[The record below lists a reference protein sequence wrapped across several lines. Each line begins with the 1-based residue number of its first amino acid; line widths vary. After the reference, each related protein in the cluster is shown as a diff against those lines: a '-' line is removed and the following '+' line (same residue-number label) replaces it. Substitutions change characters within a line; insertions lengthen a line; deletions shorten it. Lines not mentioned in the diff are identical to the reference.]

1 MKIKYWYSIATIIQC
16 SLLIIPLSLGLT
28 KISNVADHNIFDAVL
43 TFDQHPFTQDALL
56 FSLGIGISSACL
68 TLLVGLPVAWILARY
83 KWPKIKLIRA
93 ILTMPFVM
101 PSIVV
106 AVGFLS
112 LIDPVNG
119 PLAYI
124 GIDLRRE
131 TGIVG
136 KLAEIEIFEHPG
148 HLIALLIAHIWFNLA
163 LVIRL
168 TEPSL
173 RDLDEDRI
181 DQLRVLPG
189 GKSRLD
195 RWRNLWWPLLRPAIG
210 ASFLLTFVQCFSS
223 FVLVR
228 QLMPGSFTIERSL
241 GELGGAAGIPGY
253 GSSDSSMVLGGSILQ
268 VSVMIFAMLALSWTQ
283 SRQRT
288 VEPMTR
294 RENNEHES
302 PNALITLILVI
313 FIVFSVLPL
322 ILVILGSFQIQNS
335 WSLVGWGSMTERFQ
349 GGTSIFDG
357 IRSSIFYALIT
368 VLFGLPLSWGAAS
381 TIDRLERSGKEKTA
395 VLIDT
400 ITLLPLG
407 VSAAIVGLGL
417 LVGIQKTI
425 PTLFASWWIPIWGH
439 LVIATPF
446 SIRVILSGMRRL
458 DPAYMETGA
467 TLGLKKFDRIL
478 RIQLPLLRGSIIVST
493 ALIMAISLGEFGA
506 SWVLLRGTETMTLPL
521 VIDAQMSRPS
531 FDPTIRPSALAG
543 SAILMFVTLILFLT
557 VERWRDEGDNGGF

>member
-1 MKIKYWYSIATIIQC
+1 MRINYWYSLATIIQC
-16 SLLIIPLSLGLT
+16 SLLIIPLSLGLM
-28 KISNVADHNIFDAVL
+28 KIVNVADESIFEAIMN
-43 TFDQHPFTQDALL
+43 FDEHPFTQDALL

-68 TLLVGLPVAWILARY
+68 TLVVGLPIAWILARY

-93 ILTMPFVM
+93 VLTMPFVM

-112 LIDPVNG
+112 LIDPDNG

-131 TGIVG
+131 TGIIGTVRDLG
-136 KLAEIEIFEHPG
+136 IYEHPG

-168 TEPSL
+168 SEPSL
-173 RDLDEDRI
+173 RDLDSDRI

-189 GKSRLD
+189 GRSRIGRL
-195 RWRNLWWPLLRPAIG
+195 RNLWWPLLRPAIG

-228 QLMPGSFTIERSL
+228 QLMPESFTIERSL
-241 GELGGAAGIPGY
+241 AELGGAAGISGY
-253 GSSDSSMVLGGSILQ
+253 GAPDSSMVLGGSILQ
-268 VSVMIFAMLALSWTQ
+268 LSVMIFAMLSLSLTQ

-294 RENNEHES
+294 MNNHDHKS
-302 PNALITLILVI
+302 PNSFVILILGL
-313 FIVFSVLPL
+313 FIIFSVLPL
-322 ILVILGSFQIQNS
+322 ILVILGSFQIQES
-335 WSLVGWGSMTERFQ
+335 WSLAGWEAMEERFQ

-357 IRSSIFYALIT
+357 IQTSIFYILIA
-368 VLFGLPLSWGAAS
+368 VLMGLPLSWGAAS
-381 TIDRLERSGKEKTA
+381 TIDNLERSGKEKTA
-395 VLIDT
+395 VVVDT
-400 ITLLPLG
+400 MTLLPLG

-417 LVGIQKTI
+417 LVGVQKTI
-425 PTLFASWWIPIWGH
+425 PTLFASSWLPVWGH

-458 DPAYMETGA
+458 DPGYMETGA
-467 TLGLKKFDRIL
+467 TLGLKKRDRIL
-478 RIQLPLLRGSIIVST
+478 RIQLPLLRGSIVVAS
-493 ALIMAISLGEFGA
+493 ALIIAISLGEFGA
-506 SWVLLRGTETMTLPL
+506 SWVLLRGTESMTLPL
-521 VIDAQMSRPS
+521 VIDAQMTRPS

-543 SAILMFVTLILFLT
+543 STVLMIVTLVLFLT
-557 VERWRDEGDNGGF
+557 VERWRDEGDDGGF

>member
-1 MKIKYWYSIATIIQC
+1 MRIKYWYSLATIIQC
-16 SLLIIPLSLGLT
+16 SLLIFPLSLGLM
-28 KISNVADHNIFDAVL
+28 KILDVADQNIIDSILSFNE
-43 TFDQHPFTQDALL
+43 HPFTQDALL
-56 FSLGIGISSACL
+56 FSLGVGIFSACL
-68 TLLVGLPVAWILARY
+68 TLAIGLPIAWILARY
-83 KWPKIKLIRA
+83 KWPKITLIRS

-112 LIDPVNG
+112 LIDPDNG

-131 TGIVG
+131 TGIIGVM
-136 KLAEIEIFEHPG
+136 KEFEIVDHPG
-148 HLIALLIAHIWFNLA
+148 HLLALLIAHVWFNLA

-168 TEPSL
+168 SEPSL
-173 RDLDEDRI
+173 RDLDPDRI

-189 GKSRLD
+189 GKRRIDRL
-195 RWRNLWWPLLRPAIG
+195 RNLWWPLLRPAIG
-210 ASFLLTFVQCFSS
+210 ASFVLTFIQCFSS

-241 GELGGAAGIPGY
+241 AELGGAAGIPGY
-253 GSSDSSMVLGGSILQ
+253 GASDSSMVLGGSILQ
-268 VSVMIFAMLALSWTQ
+268 LSIMIFAMLSLSLTQ

-288 VEPMTR
+288 VEPMTKM
-294 RENNEHES
+294 NNHDHES
-302 PNALITLILVI
+302 PSSLVILILGF
-313 FIVFSVLPL
+313 FIVFSLLPL
-322 ILVILGSFQIQNS
+322 ILVIFGSFQIQDS
-335 WSLVGWGSMTERFQ
+335 WSLAGWEATAERFQ

-357 IRSSIFYALIT
+357 IQSSIFYGLIT
-368 VLFGLPLSWGAAS
+368 VLLGLPLSWGAAS
-381 TIDRLERSGKEKTA
+381 TIDNLERSGREKAA
-395 VLIDT
+395 VLTDT
-400 ITLLPLG
+400 MTLLPLG

-417 LVGIQKTI
+417 LVGVQKTV
-425 PTLFASWWIPIWGH
+425 PNLFTSWWIPVWGH

-467 TLGLKKFDRIL
+467 TLGLKKMDRIF
-478 RIQLPLLRGSIIVST
+478 RIQIPLLRGSIIVAS
-493 ALIMAISLGEFGA
+493 ALIIAISLGEFGA
-506 SWVLLRGTETMTLPL
+506 SWVLLRGTESMTLPL

-543 SAILMFVTLILFLT
+543 STILMIVTLFLFLT

>member
-1 MKIKYWYSIATIIQC
+1 MRIKYWYSVATIIQC
-16 SLLIIPLSLGLT
+16 SLLIIPLSLGLMR
-28 KISNVADHNIFDAVL
+28 ILNVADQNILDAIL
-43 TFDQHPFTQDALL
+43 TFNDHPFTQDALF
-56 FSLGIGISSACL
+56 FSTGIGIFSACL
-68 TLLVGLPVAWILARY
+68 TLFVGLPIAWILARY
-83 KWPKIKLIRA
+83 NWPKIRLIRA

-112 LIDPVNG
+112 LIDPDNG

-131 TGIVG
+131 TGIIG
-136 KLAEIEIFEHPG
+136 KLGEMEIFEHPG
-148 HLIALLIAHIWFNLA
+148 HLIALLIAHVWFNLA

-168 TEPSL
+168 SEPSL
-173 RDLDEDRI
+173 RDLDSERI

-189 GKSRLD
+189 GKSRID
-195 RWRNLWWPLLRPAIG
+195 RLRNLWWPLLRPAIG

-241 GELGGAAGIPGY
+241 AELGGAAGIPGY
-253 GSSDSSMVLGGSILQ
+253 GASDSSMVLGGSILQ
-268 VSVMIFAMLALSWTQ
+268 LSVMIFAMLALSVTQ
-283 SRQRT
+283 SRHRT

-294 RENNEHES
+294 MSNYEHES
-302 PNALITLILVI
+302 PNGLVILILGV
-313 FIVFSVLPL
+313 FVVFSVLPL
-322 ILVILGSFQIQNS
+322 ILVIIGSFQIQNS
-335 WSLVGWGSMTERFQ
+335 FSLAGWGSMGERFQ

-357 IRSSIFYALIT
+357 IRSSIFYSMIA
-368 VLFGLPLSWGAAS
+368 VLLGLPLSWGAAS
-381 TIDRLERSGKEKTA
+381 TIDSLERSGKEKIA

-400 ITLLPLG
+400 MTLLPLG

-417 LVGIQKTI
+417 LVGLQKTV
-425 PTLFASWWIPIWGH
+425 PTLLTAWWIPVWGH

-458 DPAYMETGA
+458 DPVYMETGA
-467 TLGLKKFDRIL
+467 TLGLKKIDRIL
-478 RIQLPLLRGSIIVST
+478 KIQLPLLRGSIIVAS
-493 ALIMAISLGEFGA
+493 ALIIAISLGEFGA
-506 SWVLLRGTETMTLPL
+506 SWVLLRGTESMTLPL

-543 SAILMFVTLILFLT
+543 SSILMIVTLFLFLT
-557 VERWRDEGDNGGF
+557 VERWRDDGDDGGF